1 MIYTCTLNPSID
13 YLVEIEEVSLGKLN
27 RAKKTAF
34 YPGGKGINVSRV
46 LKNLGVPNVALGYI
60 GGFTGQF
67 IQDFLER
74 DGITQDFIPH
84 DEPTRVNVKLRAE
97 KETEINGQGAY
108 ISEEL
113 KQQLLDKISSLT
125 QDDILVVAGSL
136 PPSIPANFYETIA
149 KFCQEN
155 NIRFVIDTGGQTLK
169 DALKYKP
176 FLIKPNHHEL
186 SDLLGVE
193 IHSKEDVL
201 QYADKLLDLG
211 PTNILVTLGGE
222 GAVLVSEETIAYA
235 NVPKGELKNSVGA
248 GDSTVAGFL
257 ASFVEIGDLLHAFK
271 TGVACGSA
279 TAFSEDLCT
288 KSEMEILLP
297 QIAVKT
303 IVKE

>member
-1 MIYTCTLNPSID
+1 
-13 YLVEIEEVSLGKLN
+13 
-27 RAKKTAF
+27 
-34 YPGGKGINVSRV
+34 
-46 LKNLGVPNVALGYI
+46 
-60 GGFTGQF
+60 
-67 IQDFLER
+67 
-74 DGITQDFIPH
+74 
-84 DEPTRVNVKLRAE
+84 
-97 KETEINGQGAY
+97 
-108 ISEEL
+108 
-113 KQQLLDKISSLT
+113 
-125 QDDILVVAGSL
+125 
-136 PPSIPANFYETIA
+136 
-149 KFCQEN
+149 
-155 NIRFVIDTGGQTLK
+155 FVIDTGGQTLK
-169 DALKYKP
+169 NLLKYKP

-201 QYADKLLDLG
+201 QYAENLLDLG

-248 GDSTVAGFL
+248 GDSTVAGYL
-257 ASFVEIGDLLHAFK
+257 ASFVETGDLLHAFK

-303 IVKE
+303 IEKE